1 MKVKHASALALTKIL
16 VKTDATWIQLHN
28 SKIENR
34 MIDIGRPG
42 LDDRTETIPIEKKTD
57 KVNQTS
63 YSPLLIATSKGIVEI
78 VDNMIEANP
87 QGIEHTSSD
96 AQNILHVAISH
107 RKKEIFQRMKEME
120 TIMTCRLASRID
132 NDGYTILHHAA
143 DTKNYD
149 GGHQPGPAFK
159 LQEELKW
166 FKVSIS
172 IHRSTSNNNNNNLK
186 EQ

>member
-1 MKVKHASALALTKIL
+1 MKVKHTSALALTKTL
-16 VKTDATWIQLHN
+16 VKKDTTWFQLHN

-34 MIDIGRPG
+34 MIDIGGPG
-42 LDDRTETIPIEKKTD
+42 FDDKKTETVTIERQTD
-57 KVNQTS
+57 MTNQTS
-63 YSPLLIATSKGIVEI
+63 YTPLLIAASKGIVEI

-87 QGIEHTSSD
+87 QVIEHTSSD

-107 RKKEIFQRMKEME
+107 RKKEIFQRIKEME
-120 TIMTCRLASRID
+120 TIMTRRLASRID
-132 NDGYTILHHAA
+132 KDGYTILHHAA

-149 GGHQPGPAFK
+149 GGHQPGPAFQ

-172 IHRSTSNNNNNNLK
+172 IHRFTPNNNNNFK